1 MDNTEKKYKQAFS
14 LFTISQFFMMLG
26 LLEYGSY
33 IKAISEIMGIFIIF
47 QLVAFIMMIAAA
59 TKLHD
64 FNKNFFY
71 AFVTSIIC
79 LFTSLLASVGS
90 ESTEDFTIAWARGM
104 DISSNILI
112 CVAYAYFFLG
122 CKDHFIEEGMERN
135 AKRCRFGFFY
145 VIGMTILI
153 NLMAFIGSFNAIKTN
168 YLVAAIFKYGALAMK
183 LAMYL
188 FMFIILVIMM
198 RVMKKKEKE
207 EEAHE

>member
-1 MDNTEKKYKQAFS
+1 MG
-14 LFTISQFFMMLG
+14 LFVLFELT
-26 LLEYGSY
+26 
-33 IKAISEIMGIFIIF
+33 AN
-47 QLVAFIMMIAAA
+47 IMMIAAV

-79 LFTSLLASVGS
+79 LFVSLLASVGS

-104 DISSNILI
+104 DVSSNILI

-168 YLVAAIFKYGALAMK
+168 YLVAAIFRYGSLAMK

-188 FMFIILVIMM
+188 FMFIIIMIMM
-198 RVMKKKEKE
+198 RAMKKKEKE
-207 EEAHE
+207 EETHE

>member
-1 MDNTEKKYKQAFS
+1 MDNTAKKYKQAFL

-26 LLEYGSY
+26 LLEYGSS

-47 QLVAFIMMIAAA
+47 QLIAFITMIAAA

-79 LFTSLLASVGS
+79 LFVSLLASVGS
-90 ESTEDFTIAWARGM
+90 ESTEDFTISWARGM
-104 DISSNILI
+104 DISSNILT

-122 CKDHFIEEGMERN
+122 CKDYFIEEGMERN

-153 NLMAFIGSFNAIKTN
+153 NLMAFIGSFNGIKTN
-168 YLVAAIFKYGALAMK
+168 YIAASIFRYGALVVK

-198 RVMKKKEKE
+198 RNMKNKQKE